1 MITAAARF
9 VVGLASAVSVGTS
22 AGLACDLPAGEIAT
36 VAAVTD
42 GETLQ
47 LSDGRLVRLGGVKA
61 PAAPLGWK
69 GEEPWPFVAEAKD
82 RLARALPNG
91 AKIELRFDERRE
103 DRHGHLV
110 AQVYAIKG
118 ADHVWLQGALVAEG
132 LARAYPLTGLH
143 SCAAALLASEAVA
156 RDARRGLWH
165 SWAYRV
171 RHATDVKDLSRLTAT
186 YQLVEGTVHAVGE
199 GQKRLYVN
207 FASDWRDDF
216 TIVIERKSLARFEA
230 GGLDFDRLAG
240 ARVRVRGWIEWWNG
254 PMIAASDPEQIEVLN
269 PAPGL

>member
-1 MITAAARF
+1 MATVARF
-9 VVGLASAVSVGTS
+9 VVSLASVMALG
-22 AGLACDLPAGEIAT
+22 APGGLACDLPAGEIAT

-47 LSDGRLVRLGGVKA
+47 LSDGRTVRLGGVKA
-61 PAAPLGWK
+61 PSPPLGWK

-82 RLARALPNG
+82 RLTRALPNG

-110 AQVYAIKG
+110 AQVYIIKG
-118 ADHVWLQGALVAEG
+118 ADRVWLQEALVAEG
-132 LARAYPLTGLH
+132 LARVYILPGTRA
-143 SCAAALLASEAVA
+143 CAAALLADEAIA

-171 RHATDVKDLSRLTAT
+171 RDATDVKGLGRLTQT
-186 YQLVEGTVHAVGE
+186 YQVVQGTVHAVGE

-207 FASDWRDDF
+207 FAPDWRNDF
-216 TIVIERKSLARFEA
+216 TIVIERKRLARFEA
-230 GGLDFDRLAG
+230 AGLDFDRLAG
-240 ARVRVRGWIEWWNG
+240 ARVRVRGWLEWWNG
-254 PMIAASDPEQIEVLN
+254 PMIAASDPEQIEVLS
-269 PAPGL
+269 PAPAM